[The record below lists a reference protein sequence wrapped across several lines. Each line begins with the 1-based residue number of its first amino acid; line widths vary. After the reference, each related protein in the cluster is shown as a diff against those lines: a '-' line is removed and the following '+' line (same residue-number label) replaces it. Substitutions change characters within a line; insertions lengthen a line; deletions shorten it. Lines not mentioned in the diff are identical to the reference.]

1 MVYIIL
7 VHFFTIFICPHVAH
21 QISNMR
27 KVAVIKA
34 YFLSP
39 NFMVLPSSSKT
50 NFLAQS
56 LPPLPLS
63 QACRYPNTLCCFKIS
78 EVKRE

>member
-1 MVYIIL
+1 MVYII
-7 VHFFTIFICPHVAH
+7 HFFTIFICPHLAH

-27 KVAVIKA
+27 KAAVIKA
-34 YFLSP
+34 YLLFP

-63 QACRYPNTLCCFKIS
+63 
-78 EVKRE
+78 